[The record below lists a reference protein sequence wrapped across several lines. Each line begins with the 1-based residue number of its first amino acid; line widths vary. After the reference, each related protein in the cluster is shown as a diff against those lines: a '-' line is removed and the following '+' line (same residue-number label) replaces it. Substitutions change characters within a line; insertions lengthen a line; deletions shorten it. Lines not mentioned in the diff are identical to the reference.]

1 MQVDLRLKC
10 ISRNAIID
18 YGHFISFRKF
28 KIRDLKHKTCFR
40 STKITG
46 GGNFAYFHA

>member
-28 KIRDLKHKTCFR
+28 KIRDLKHKTCFC
-40 STKITG
+40 STKIAG
-46 GGNFAYFHA
+46 ARNFVCFHA